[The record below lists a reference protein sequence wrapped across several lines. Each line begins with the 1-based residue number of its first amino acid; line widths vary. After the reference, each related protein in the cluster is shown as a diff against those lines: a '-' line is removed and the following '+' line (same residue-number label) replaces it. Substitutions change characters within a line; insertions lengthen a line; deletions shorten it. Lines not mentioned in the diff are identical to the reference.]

1 MTLKIGSLFSG
12 YGGLDLAVQ
21 QVYDAEPAWH
31 VEFDAAPSKILAH
44 HWPHVPN
51 LHDVTTVDWAQVEPV
66 DILTA
71 GYPCQPFSTAG
82 ERRGTDDDRHLW
94 PHVATAAEAL
104 RPALIVLENVR
115 GHLTL
120 GFDTVLTDLD
130 VLEYD
135 AAWTIYPA
143 SAAGAPHRR
152 DRLFILATR
161 RSTSDPRSHHP
172 RREAL
177 GCGIR
182 SVRDSRVPGAHA
194 PGRHHAGGSR
204 LLPTPVVTDR
214 TGTRNE
220 TAGRRPGAKFASG
233 RTLSDVVRLD
243 AWDEYAGPM
252 NHWAAVTGHAAPE
265 PTEPGRDLPRLA
277 PAFSEWLMGLEP
289 GHVTG
294 VPGLTRKQQLTALGN
309 GVVPQQGAAA
319 LAHLHTIRST
329 NP

>member
-21 QVYDAEPAWH
+21 QVHDAEPAWH

-82 ERRGTDDDRHLW
+82 ERRGTEDDRHLW

-104 RPALIVLENVR
+104 RPALIALENVR

-120 GFDTVLTDLD
+120 GFDTVLADLD
-130 VLEYD
+130 VLGYD
-135 AAWTIYPA
+135 VAWTIYPA

-152 DRLFILATR
+152 DRLFILATI
-161 RSTSDPRSHHP
+161 RSASDPGSHHP
-172 RREAL
+172 RRETL
-177 GCGIR
+177 GR
-182 SVRDSRVPGAHA
+182 STRPVRDSRVPGTH
-194 PGRHHAGGSR
+194 PPRRHHAGGPR

-243 AWDEYAGPM
+243 AWAEYAEAM

>member
-1 MTLKIGSLFSG
+1 MPLRMGSLFSG

-21 QVYDAEPAWH
+21 QVYEAEPVWH
-31 VEFDAAPSKILAH
+31 VEFDDAPSKILAH

-82 ERRGTDDDRHLW
+82 ERRGTEDDRHLW
-94 PHVATAAEAL
+94 PHVAAATKAL
-104 RPALIVLENVR
+104 RPAEIVLENVR

-120 GFDTVLTDLD
+120 GFDTVLADLD
-130 VLEYD
+130 VLGYD
-135 AAWTIYPA
+135 VAWTIYPA

-152 DRLFILATR
+152 DRLFILATI
-161 RSTSDPRSHHP
+161 RSASDPGSHHP
-172 RREAL
+172 RRETL
-177 GCGIR
+177 GR
-182 SVRDSRVPGAHA
+182 STRPVRDSRVPGTH
-194 PGRHHAGGSR
+194 PPRRHHAGGPR

-243 AWDEYAGPM
+243 AWAEYAEAM